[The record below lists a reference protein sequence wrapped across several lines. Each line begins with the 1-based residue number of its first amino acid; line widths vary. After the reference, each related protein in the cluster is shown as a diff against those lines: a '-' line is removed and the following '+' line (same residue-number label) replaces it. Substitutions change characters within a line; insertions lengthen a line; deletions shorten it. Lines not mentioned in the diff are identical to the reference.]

1 MTSLK
6 ESSLPTIN
14 FQGLCWVQG
23 WYIRAFN
30 LPFQDQKRLPSF
42 SRDVLL
48 ETSLSQRPCG
58 LARLLQQSAIYN
70 LRSKSHRIHGT
81 GIFTYIW
88 LIFMVNVSKYTIHGR
103 NPQSGHNISRLTS
116 RRIPA
121 EVFTV
126 FDRYLFGGPPLQP
139 NLRRWP
145 WMYRVYFTNI
155 TNLIFQDTRRNSSSR
170 KKTSIHLRVRS
181 DYGISMNRFHQVHF
195 KETIFFPG
203 RRCIIRPLWVMG
215 HWVTGWWTWKSTT
228 FNTPTDVKCVHQ
240 NGTCAV
246 THHEFINRVSQTF
259 MVPSFLLLN
268 LWREF

>member
-14 FQGLCWVQG
+14 FQGLCWFQG
-23 WYIRAFN
+23 WYIHAFN

-116 RRIPA
+116 RRGTLLRFSRCLIGIFLGAPLSN
-121 EVFTV
+121 
-126 FDRYLFGGPPLQP
+126 RISGGGPGC
-139 NLRRWP
+139 
-145 WMYRVYFTNI
+145 I
-155 TNLIFQDTRRNSSSR
+155 G
-170 KKTSIHLRVRS
+170 SI
-181 DYGISMNRFHQVHF
+181 
-195 KETIFFPG
+195 
-203 RRCIIRPLWVMG
+203 
-215 HWVTGWWTWKSTT
+215 
-228 FNTPTDVKCVHQ
+228 
-240 NGTCAV
+240 
-246 THHEFINRVSQTF
+246 SQTS
-259 MVPSFLLLN
+259 PI
-268 LWREF
+268 